1 MPQRAL
7 PASRPR
13 RQPRSPALTRRGRDT
28 RQRIVAAASE
38 LMFSQGVTATTLTE
52 VRAAT
57 GTSNSQLYHYFTD
70 KSELVQAVIAFQA
83 DRFLQ
88 AQGPV
93 LDELDSWD
101 GLLAWSE
108 LMVAA
113 QRDRECAGGCSV
125 GSLASELADNDE
137 GSRLALV
144 EAFERWQAH
153 LVKGLAVM
161 RERGDLAECADPE
174 ELATALMTAIE
185 GGLVLSQV
193 TRDVRPLEVSLKSA
207 LGYVR
212 TYLR

>member
-1 MPQRAL
+1 
-7 PASRPR
+7 
-13 RQPRSPALTRRGRDT
+13 
-28 RQRIVAAASE
+28 
-38 LMFSQGVTATTLTE
+38 MFSQGVTATTLTE

-70 KSELVQAVIAFQA
+70 KSELVQAVIAFQT
-83 DRFLQ
+83 DQFLR

-101 GLLAWSE
+101 GLLAWSQ
-108 LMVAA
+108 LMIAA
-113 QRDRECAGGCSV
+113 QRDQDRAGGCSV

-153 LVKGLAVM
+153 LVKGLVVM

-193 TRDVRPLEVSLKSA
+193 TRDVRPLEVALKSA

-212 TYLR
+212 TFLTQCGHAQSGAVGGELVGIQGQ

>member
-1 MPQRAL
+1 
-7 PASRPR
+7 
-13 RQPRSPALTRRGRDT
+13 
-28 RQRIVAAASE
+28 
-38 LMFSQGVTATTLTE
+38 MFSQGVTATTLTE

-113 QRDRECAGGCSV
+113 QRDRECAGSV

>member
-1 MPQRAL
+1 
-7 PASRPR
+7 
-13 RQPRSPALTRRGRDT
+13 
-28 RQRIVAAASE
+28 
-38 LMFSQGVTATTLTE
+38 
-52 VRAAT
+52 
-57 GTSNSQLYHYFTD
+57 
-70 KSELVQAVIAFQA
+70 VIAFQA
-83 DRFLQ
+83 DQFLR

-93 LDELDSWD
+93 LDELDSWE
-101 GLLAWSE
+101 GLLAWSQ
-108 LMVAA
+108 LMVAE
-113 QRDRECAGGCSV
+113 QRDRDCAGGCSV

-153 LVKGLAVM
+153 LVKGLVAM
-161 RERGDLAECADPE
+161 RERGDLADVADPE

-212 TYLR
+212 TFLR